1 MTLPQPHPTAA
12 RLRPLLL
19 LPALVTALI
28 ASLLL
33 PATAARAAT
42 GGTLGT
48 PVHLQVTAATEY
60 GDTVLVS
67 GSTAELGAW
76 DPATA
81 VPLTTDARSYPTW
94 SVDLLLPPGGQL
106 TYKYLKRTAAGA
118 VEWESI
124 PNRSVFLS
132 GTGGETTLSD
142 RWNVTGEHPLTAVFT
157 ATASTTWGQTLYV
170 SGDLAELGAWDPA
183 KAVALSTSHVVYP
196 EWTGIASLPPNTAVR
211 YKLLKKNA
219 DGTVV
224 WEDGPNHAT
233 VTPPTGTLVLHDSW
247 R

>member
-1 MTLPQPHPTAA
+1 MTFPQPHPTA
-12 RLRPLLL
+12 RRPRPFLL

-28 ASLLL
+28 AALLL

-42 GGTLGT
+42 GETLGT

-76 DPATA
+76 DPAKA

-106 TYKYLKRTAAGA
+106 TYKYLKRTAAGTL
-118 VEWESI
+118 EWEAI
-124 PNRSVFLS
+124 PDRSVYLS
-132 GTGGETTLSD
+132 GTGGETTLTD

-157 ATASTTWGQTLYV
+157 VRATTTWGQSLYV

-183 KAVALSTSHVVYP
+183 KAVPLSTSYAVYP
-196 EWTGIASLPPNTAVR
+196 EWTGIVSLPPNTAVR
-211 YKLLKKNA
+211 YKLLKKDA
-219 DGTVV
+219 DGTVT

-233 VTPPTGTLVLHDSW
+233 VTPPTGTLVLHDGW

>member
-1 MTLPQPHPTAA
+1 MTFPQPHRTAG
-12 RLRPLLL
+12 RLRPLLM

-28 ASLLL
+28 VALLG
-33 PATAARAAT
+33 PAATARAAT
-42 GGTLGT
+42 GGALGT

-76 DPATA
+76 DPARA

-106 TYKYLKRTAAGA
+106 AYKYLTRTATGA
-118 VEWESI
+118 VEWEAI
-124 PNRSVFLS
+124 PNRAVYLS
-132 GTGGETTLSD
+132 GSGGGTTLED

-157 ATASTTWGQTLYV
+157 AIATTTWGQSLYV

-183 KAVALSTSHVVYP
+183 KAVPLSTSYAVYP
-196 EWTGIASLPPNTAVR
+196 EWTGFAELPPNTAVR
-211 YKLLKKNA
+211 YKLLKKNP
-219 DGTVV
+219 DGTVA